1 MKRLRGLKMASFLVA
16 ISAFGSGSAHAAA
29 LTTPALTGPLVAN
42 PNPFTLDG
50 GDFGNIYV
58 TGAVSGLA
66 MAQSNSS
73 QAPGDTQTLID
84 FTNAQISVQKTE
96 GFFQF
101 YVQAGQ
107 YATPS
112 LGLPYQRATTA
123 STAFG
128 AIPVAYAKI
137 APTDNFSIV
146 AGKLPTLIGAEYTFS
161 FQNINIARGLLWN
174 QEPAISR
181 GVQANYILG
190 PVTFSLSLNDG
201 AYTNKY
207 NQLSGLLAYAVS
219 STDTISAV
227 GSGVL
232 GAVSNPLAPVASQSV
247 YNLIWTHLDG
257 PWLITPYIQ
266 YTEVPTIG
274 AFPSTSSWSGAV
286 LTNYAFDSNWSL
298 GARAEYIAQ
307 DGGFD
312 PMLYGHDSSAFSI
325 TVTPTYQY
333 KVFFARADISYV
345 KADAPSFFSSQG
357 FPGPGFGR
365 SGANTDQ
372 ERLML
377 EVGILF

>member
-1 MKRLRGLKMASFLVA
+1 MIRLHGLALFLV
-16 ISAFGSGSAHAAA
+16 SLCAFEGGARAAA
-29 LTTPALTGPLVAN
+29 LTTPSLTGPLTAN
-42 PNPFTLDG
+42 PDPFTLDG
-50 GDFGNIYV
+50 GDFGNIHV

-66 MAQSNSS
+66 MFQSNYSAAS
-73 QAPGDTQTLID
+73 GDTQSLID
-84 FTNAQISVQKTE
+84 LSNAQISVQKTD

-107 YATPS
+107 YAMPS
-112 LGLPYQRATTA
+112 LGLPYQRATA
-123 STAFG
+123 AGALFG

-137 APTDNFSIV
+137 APTDNFSIM

-161 FQNINIARGLLWN
+161 FQNINIERGLLWN

-190 PVTFSLSLNDG
+190 PLTVSLSLNDG

-207 NQLSGLLAYAVS
+207 NQLSGLIAYAVS
-219 STDTISAV
+219 STDTITAA

-232 GAVSNPLAPVASQSV
+232 GTVSNPLAPVANQSV
-247 YNLIWTHLDG
+247 YNLIWIHLDG
-257 PWLITPYIQ
+257 PLLITPYLQ
-266 YTEVPTIG
+266 YTKVPEIG

-286 LTNYAFDSNWSL
+286 LASYAFDSNWSL

-312 PMLYGHDSSAFSI
+312 PILYGHNSSAWSL

-333 KVFFARADISYV
+333 KVFFARADFSYV
-345 KADAPSFFSSQG
+345 NADGPSFLSSQG

-372 ERLML
+372 GRMML
-377 EVGILF
+377 EMGFIF

>member
-1 MKRLRGLKMASFLVA
+1 MKRLRDLKMASFLVA
-16 ISAFGSGSAHAAA
+16 ISAFGSGSAYAAA

-96 GFFQF
+96 GFFRF

-123 STAFG
+123 SAAFG

-181 GVQANYILG
+181 GV
-190 PVTFSLSLNDG
+190 
-201 AYTNKY
+201 
-207 NQLSGLLAYAVS
+207 
-219 STDTISAV
+219 
-227 GSGVL
+227 
-232 GAVSNPLAPVASQSV
+232 
-247 YNLIWTHLDG
+247 
-257 PWLITPYIQ
+257 
-266 YTEVPTIG
+266 
-274 AFPSTSSWSGAV
+274 
-286 LTNYAFDSNWSL
+286 
-298 GARAEYIAQ
+298 
-307 DGGFD
+307 
-312 PMLYGHDSSAFSI
+312 
-325 TVTPTYQY
+325 
-333 KVFFARADISYV
+333 
-345 KADAPSFFSSQG
+345 
-357 FPGPGFGR
+357 
-365 SGANTDQ
+365 
-372 ERLML
+372 
-377 EVGILF
+377 